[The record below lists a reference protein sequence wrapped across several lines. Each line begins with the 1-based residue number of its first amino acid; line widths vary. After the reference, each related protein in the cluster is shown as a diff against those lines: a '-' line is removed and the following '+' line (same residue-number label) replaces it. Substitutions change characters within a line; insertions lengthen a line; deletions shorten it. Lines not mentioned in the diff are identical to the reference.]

1 MSETIH
7 QRIDAIVEDFTHA
20 AASDARLGSC
30 AACSHPSCERKRQEE
45 RDARI
50 AGRELA
56 EYIAAARAEVE
67 KLKRHAVLREIDCA
81 NEMARANAAEEERDR
96 MAEEVGQLTADL
108 AAVRKVEEWHGGLTG
123 RHIVQCADGRF
134 VAAHYPAQQTAGAE
148 RIAAGPL
155 DLVSLGRA
163 LAAQEGDDDAA

>member
-1 MSETIH
+1 MGETMKCELCGEPMPQGEEMFKFHGYSGPCPAPPLPRKPSE
-7 QRIDAIVEDFTHA
+7 VEQLRA
-20 AASDARLGSC
+20 
-30 AACSHPSCERKRQEE
+30 
-45 RDARI
+45 
-50 AGRELA
+50 EL
-56 EYIAAARAEVE
+56 AAARAEVE

-163 LAAQEGDDDAA
+163 LAAQEGANG